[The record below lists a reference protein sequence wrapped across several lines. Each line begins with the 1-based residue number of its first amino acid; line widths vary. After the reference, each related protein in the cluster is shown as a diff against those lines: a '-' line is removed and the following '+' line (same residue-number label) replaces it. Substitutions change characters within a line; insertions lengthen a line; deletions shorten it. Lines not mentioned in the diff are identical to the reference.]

1 MASISID
8 VDLEIDEILNS
19 IWRKSDKITLLEGLL
34 DDLDPKDVIQIL
46 RDHKNYGDKSNQV
59 RAAMTGDDHSFTTA
73 CDKIA
78 ASRWRMNLEDEQY
91 ILNLANKL

>member
-34 DDLDPKDVIQIL
+34 DDLDPKDVIWVL
-46 RDHKNYGDKSNQV
+46 KDHKNYGDKSNQV
-59 RAAMTGDDHSFTTA
+59 RAALTGDDHSFTTA
-73 CDKIA
+73 CNKIA

-91 ILNLANKL
+91 ILNLADKL

>member
-8 VDLEIDEILNS
+8 VDIDINDILNS

-34 DDLDPKDVIQIL
+34 DDLDPKDVIQVL

-59 RAAMTGDDHSFTTA
+59 RAALTGDDHSFTTA
-73 CDKIA
+73 CNKIA
-78 ASRWRMNLEDEQY
+78 ANRWRMNLEDEQY
-91 ILNLANKL
+91 ILNLADKL

>member
-34 DDLDPKDVIQIL
+34 DDLDPKDVIQVL